1 MIDIKKI
8 TRQVTIQRNAILSKI
23 KRLRRDDP
31 FSSVDRSLIVEPGTD
46 AGMLFG
52 HEQAVVFEQRLKS
65 DLKEIEFALR
75 KIKKGTYGKCEKCG
89 QPAVWVCSSCI
100 YDNGGWLCDA
110 HTRKHKCG
118 EEMLLPVVNSPRVG
132 MCGYTG
138 GMEA

>member
-89 QPAVWVCSSCI
+89 QPIEFKRLEVKPSAI
-100 YDNGGWLCDA
+100 YCLDDERKVERGG
-110 HTRKHKCG
+110 K
-118 EEMLLPVVNSPRVG
+118 
-132 MCGYTG
+132 
-138 GMEA
+138 